1 MYLNAVCLHA
11 SELRC
16 PWISTV
22 DYLAAVYFPMMD
34 SVCHELST
42 VDYLA
47 AICFSHDGFSLC
59 HELST
64 DIPRCDLLSSDGLL
78 SAMNY
83 QLWINYLTAV
93 FFPLRDCLR
102 HELSTVDYL
111 TMVCFPLIDFPCPMD
126 YQLSSVPSCSVFMD
140 YLLSDPAVYYINH
153 VELTIKK
160 LHLHQVRHQ
169 LCITW
174 HYIASLKV
182 NAETLYR
189 SPRNIMNTVKLV
201 YKDHP
206 RDPQNMV
213 LIHRWSLYMQI
224 Q

>member
-1 MYLNAVCLHA
+1 MYVAHGL
-11 SELRC
+11 
-16 PWISTV
+16 STV
-22 DYLAAVYFPMMD
+22 DYLAAVYFPLMD
-34 SVCHELST
+34 YSLQWIINCGLPHYGLLSP
-42 VDYLA
+42 
-47 AICFSHDGFSLC
+47 DGFSLC
-59 HELST
+59 HESST
-64 DIPRCDLLSSDGLL
+64 DD
-78 SAMNY
+78 
-83 QLWINYLTAV
+83 YLTTV
-93 FFPLRDCLR
+93 FFPLMDCLR